1 MKAYFLDMKFLFFK
15 QMTFFFSFITTAV
28 WKVPCVSFLYVEK
41 STINLTPEDKAAG
54 KGFLTTA
61 LSFLSAEQPRQ
72 VCFNYTA
79 IS

>member
-15 QMTFFFSFITTAV
+15 QMTFFFFYYHCSL
-28 WKVPCVSFLYVEK
+28 KSSLCLFLYVEK
-41 STINLTPEDKAAG
+41 STINLSPEDKAAG
-54 KGFLTTA
+54 KGFLSTA
-61 LSFLSAEQPRQ
+61 LSFPSAEQPRQ